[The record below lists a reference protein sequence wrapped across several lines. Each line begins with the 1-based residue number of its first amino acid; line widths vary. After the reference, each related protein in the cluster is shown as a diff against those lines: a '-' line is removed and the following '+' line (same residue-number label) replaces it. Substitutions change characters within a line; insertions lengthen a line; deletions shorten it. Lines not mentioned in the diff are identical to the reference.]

1 MTENVNEI
9 FTQNDPIPEPS
20 NEGGENFR
28 VPQ

>member
-9 FTQNDPIPEPS
+9 FTQNESTPEPS

-28 VPQ
+28 DPQ